1 MELVMLLAGIIG
13 VVVLILVVFIFVT
26 EGKYFGKRFLR
37 WVYNLR
43 AGEFEVRDDWDMCL
57 SLIRRLSVGPTDRL
71 LELGTQT
78 GHLPRLVARQPGF
91 QGCAVGVDWSE
102 EMIKEARRQA
112 RLEGVS
118 SRTRFLCADVNR
130 PLPFP
135 DDSFTVVVCVTGLL
149 GSLRHPEFL
158 LREIR
163 RVLRPGG
170 LVAFSYT
177 PTLLPPR
184 RLRDPSWFKE
194 NLPPLGFTPP
204 RFTRWTSTHHLVLS
218 RLEKKT
224 TGEKTDLGDEHAAA

>member
-1 MELVMLLAGIIG
+1 MELVALLAGLAG
-13 VVVLILVVFIFVT
+13 LVVLILLVFIFAT

-43 AGEFEVRDDWDMCL
+43 AGEFETRNDWDMCL
-57 SLIRRLSVGPTDRL
+57 SLIRRLGVGPKDCL

-102 EMIKEARRQA
+102 EMIREARRQA

-118 SRTRFLCADVNR
+118 SRTQFLCADVRR

-135 DDSFTVVVCVTGLL
+135 DDFFTVVVCVTGLL
-149 GSLRHPEFL
+149 GSLRRPENL
-158 LREIR
+158 LKEIR

-170 LVAFSYT
+170 LVVFSYT
-177 PTLLPPR
+177 PTLLPSGH
-184 RLRDPSWFKE
+184 LRDPSWFEE
-194 NLPPLGFTPP
+194 NLPPLGFSPP
-204 RFTRWTSTHHLVLS
+204 RFTRWTSTRRLVLS
-218 RLEKKT
+218 RLENK
-224 TGEKTDLGDEHAAA
+224 ENGDETEEHAAA